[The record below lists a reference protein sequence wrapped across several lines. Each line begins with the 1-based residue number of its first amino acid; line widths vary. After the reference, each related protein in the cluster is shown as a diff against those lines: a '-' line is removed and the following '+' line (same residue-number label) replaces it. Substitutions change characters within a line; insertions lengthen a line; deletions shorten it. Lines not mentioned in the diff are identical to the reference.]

1 MVILHPRLQNQT
13 YTISLI
19 KNFCFKNWYVPTFK
33 LLVRQEAQWSSDLSL
48 FHIVWYLVV
57 RVRVNTTG
65 MLLMTLK
72 WLLPSQITNYMTGQ
86 LGNLSEIKGI
96 LTRIKDS
103 VVKLI
108 SHLSG
113 SGFCNTVNVRKYIR
127 KFTAWNY
134 FTDNISKEEKIDLTR
149 EVLSL
154 QNHWRYLEVYFGLIH
169 FV

>member
-1 MVILHPRLQNQT
+1 MVILHLRVQNQT

-33 LLVRQEAQWSSDLSL
+33 LLVCQEAQWSSDLSL
-48 FHIVWYLVV
+48 LHIVWYLVV
-57 RVRVNTTG
+57 HVEVNTTG

-72 WLLPSQITNYMTGQ
+72 WLLSSHISNYMTGQ

-96 LTRIKDS
+96 LIHIKDNI
-103 VVKLI
+103 VKPI

-113 SGFCNTVNVRKYIR
+113 SGFCYTVNVRKYIR

-134 FTDNISKEEKIDLTR
+134 FTNISKEEKINLTR
-149 EVLSL
+149 KVLSL
-154 QNHWRYLEVYFGLIH
+154 QNRWRYLEVCFGLTH